1 MRIIQLSQTNT
12 GRPEVY
18 LKRAIIVCTTQDEL
32 SKVIGRLREMT
43 TFKRTQ
49 TSIFGSRRFNEF
61 LPSNV
66 WTPLIYVE
74 YKYKESLHW
83 EEDML
88 AIMNGTIED

>member
-43 TFKRTQ
+43 TFKRRKRVYLVKT
-49 TSIFGSRRFNEF
+49 INEF

-88 AIMNGTIED
+88 AIMSGTIED